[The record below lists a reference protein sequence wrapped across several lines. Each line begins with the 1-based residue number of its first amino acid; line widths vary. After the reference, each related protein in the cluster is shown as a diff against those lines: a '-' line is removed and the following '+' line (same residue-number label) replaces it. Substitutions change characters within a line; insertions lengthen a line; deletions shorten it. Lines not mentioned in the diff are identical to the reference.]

1 MLKLIQLGVTL
12 TDKDGNLVNGCT
24 CWQFNFKFSLTD
36 DIFAQDSIELL
47 KTSGIDFEKFEK
59 YGIDPLYFGEL
70 MMMSGLVLNDDIKWV
85 SFHSKYDFAYLLKTL
100 TCSELPL
107 DENSFLELLQVY
119 FPSIYDIKVS
129 TFPLLLQIF
138 VLFMFFPPFIVY
150 DDSNRKHSRWFKF
163 FSRNLTN

>member
-129 TFPLLLQIF
+129 TFLLLFQNLR
-138 VLFMFFPPFIVY
+138 VVYCCFFPPF
-150 DDSNRKHSRWFKF
+150 
-163 FSRNLTN
+163 FSL